1 MKRNEKSIIQMAKGA
16 IEERID
22 YEMTKIVE
30 NIRDESTKA
39 TAPRELTVKIKL
51 TPDDNRETIQVSA
64 SASSKLQ
71 PTTPIVTSLYM
82 GQDLDGTIGAV
93 EMTPHIP
100 GQRFADGTEQEEPA
114 LLKLIKMA

>member
-1 MKRNEKSIIQMAKGA
+1 MRNEKSIIQMAKGA

-51 TPDDNRETIQVSA
+51 TPDDNRETIAVIGFGNIKACTHDTYHDSA
-64 SASSKLQ
+64 
-71 PTTPIVTSLYM
+71 VY
-82 GQDLDGTIGAV
+82 
-93 EMTPHIP
+93 
-100 GQRFADGTEQEEPA
+100 GQRP
-114 LLKLIKMA
+114 